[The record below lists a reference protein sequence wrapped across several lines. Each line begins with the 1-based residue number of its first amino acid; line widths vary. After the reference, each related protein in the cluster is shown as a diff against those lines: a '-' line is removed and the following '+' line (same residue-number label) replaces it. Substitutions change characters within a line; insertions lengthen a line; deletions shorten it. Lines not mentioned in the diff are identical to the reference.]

1 MSLTVKDEL
10 LVDLSED
17 ILENISDEDY
27 IVVLGKNGK
36 IKTIIA
42 PADDE
47 EMSDEVKEALGY
59 FGIYNLDG
67 YTIH

>member
-1 MSLTVKDEL
+1 MSLLKNEL
-10 LVDLSED
+10 SVDLSED

-27 IVVLGKNGK
+27 LVVLGKNGK

-47 EMSDEVKEALGY
+47 EMSDELKESLGY
-59 FGIYNLDG
+59 FGIYNLNG

>member
-1 MSLTVKDEL
+1 MSLLKNEL
-10 LVDLSED
+10 SVDLSED

-27 IVVLGKNGK
+27 LVVLGKNGK

-47 EMSDEVKEALGY
+47 EMSDELKEALGY

>member
-27 IVVLGKNGK
+27 IVILGKDGK

-42 PADDE
+42 PSDDE
-47 EMSDEVKEALGY
+47 EMSAEVKEALGY
-59 FGIYNLDG
+59 FGIYNLDE